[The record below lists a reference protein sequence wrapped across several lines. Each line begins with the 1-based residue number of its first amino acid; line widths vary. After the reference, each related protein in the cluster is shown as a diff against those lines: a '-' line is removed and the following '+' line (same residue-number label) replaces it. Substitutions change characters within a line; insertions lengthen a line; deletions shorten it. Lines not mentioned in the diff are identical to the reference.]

1 MSKSIATERIAVI
14 SDVHGNLTALDAAL
28 AHIRASGI
36 ERIVNLGD
44 LVGKGPNSALVIDRC
59 RETCQTILQGNWD
72 AEVARATP
80 SFQPGLWH
88 HEQLGAERN
97 AYLAGLPGSVDMAFG
112 GKRVRFFHASE
123 ISPFHRVHETAPRER
138 HRAMFSNTEFTGFGP
153 APQLVGYGDIHV
165 PYLIN
170 FQGFTLFNAGS
181 VGNPL
186 DEPRACYCVLE
197 SDGAV
202 PSLTLKFIRLDYD
215 IEAEIAL
222 ARSMDSPDFE
232 AYARELRTAVY
243 RGRQA

>member
-1 MSKSIATERIAVI
+1 MGSGGLRVSKSIVTERIAVI
-14 SDVHGNLTALDAAL
+14 SDVHGNLTALNAVL

-44 LVGKGPNSALVIDRC
+44 LVGKGPNSAAVVDRC
-59 RETCQTILQGNWD
+59 RETRQTIVQGNWD

-80 SFQPGLWH
+80 SFRPGLWH
-88 HEQLGAERN
+88 HEQLGPERN
-97 AYLAGLPGSVDMAFG
+97 AYLASLPGA
-112 GKRVRFFHASE
+112 A
-123 ISPFHRVHETAPRER
+123 
-138 HRAMFSNTEFTGFGP
+138 
-153 APQLVGYGDIHV
+153 
-165 PYLIN
+165 
-170 FQGFTLFNAGS
+170 
-181 VGNPL
+181 
-186 DEPRACYCVLE
+186 
-197 SDGAV
+197 